1 MSKNI
6 LSYFGPSSCNGVT
19 CNSSQS
25 VSDNDSSDSDSML
38 PPNKK
43 SCTEKFRP
51 LKSRR
56 SYRKDW
62 GEFNWLVYD
71 QDVNGAL
78 CRICRTH
85 SMHHTTQEHTG
96 GVWVSK
102 PFKNWKKAVGKM
114 IDHQKSAH
122 HIRCSE
128 AMVMTSTQGSVAQ
141 QIQKVCTLERE
152 KHRTSL
158 KSLVRCTHFLVRHH
172 IAHSTNFIDL
182 VELVVSCGARE
193 LQTFIETASKNAVYT
208 SRGAVVEFIQA
219 LGTWTEESLLK
230 KLQKVPFF
238 SIMGDEC
245 TDVSVIEEL
254 SIFCRWEENG
264 VAVESFL
271 EIIPLKRTNA
281 ETIYTAITNCLK
293 SKGLQVSN
301 IIGLGFDGAATFS
314 GKKTGVQAR
323 LKKHAP
329 HGSLC
334 PLPLPYVTISMCT
347 SS

>member
-1 MSKNI
+1 
-6 LSYFGPSSCNGVT
+6 
-19 CNSSQS
+19 
-25 VSDNDSSDSDSML
+25 
-38 PPNKK
+38 
-43 SCTEKFRP
+43 
-51 LKSRR
+51 
-56 SYRKDW
+56 
-62 GEFNWLVYD
+62 
-71 QDVNGAL
+71 
-78 CRICRTH
+78 
-85 SMHHTTQEHTG
+85 
-96 GVWVSK
+96 
-102 PFKNWKKAVGKM
+102 
-114 IDHQKSAH
+114 
-122 HIRCSE
+122 
-128 AMVMTSTQGSVAQ
+128 MTSTQGSVAQ
-141 QIQKVCTLERE
+141 QIQKVSTLERE
-152 KHRTSL
+152 KHRAAL

-172 IAHSTNFIDL
+172 IAHSTNFTDL
-182 VELVVSCGARE
+182 VDLVVSCGARE
-193 LQTFIETASKNAVYT
+193 LQTFIETASKNAVFT

-230 KLQKVPFF
+230 KLLKVPFF

-323 LKKHAP
+323 LKKHVP
-329 HGSLC
+329 HAIFVHCHWYMLQLACVQAANSTPGIKHVYTALTTLWKYFHYSPKRAESLKE
-334 PLPLPYVTISMCT
+334 IQKF
-347 SS
+347 SSFPK

>member
-1 MSKNI
+1 
-6 LSYFGPSSCNGVT
+6 
-19 CNSSQS
+19 
-25 VSDNDSSDSDSML
+25 
-38 PPNKK
+38 
-43 SCTEKFRP
+43 
-51 LKSRR
+51 
-56 SYRKDW
+56 
-62 GEFNWLVYD
+62 
-71 QDVNGAL
+71 
-78 CRICRTH
+78 
-85 SMHHTTQEHTG
+85 
-96 GVWVSK
+96 
-102 PFKNWKKAVGKM
+102 M
-114 IDHQKSAH
+114 IEHQKSAH

-152 KHRTSL
+152 KHRASL
-158 KSLVRCTHFLVRHH
+158 KSLVRWTHFLVRHH

-238 SIMGDEC
+238 SILG
-245 TDVSVIEEL
+245 EL

-281 ETIYTAITNCLK
+281 ETYTQPLSIA
-293 SKGLQVSN
+293 SKAKA
-301 IIGLGFDGAATFS
+301 F
-314 GKKTGVQAR
+314 K
-323 LKKHAP
+323 
-329 HGSLC
+329 
-334 PLPLPYVTISMCT
+334 
-347 SS
+347 